1 MVKMSDICC
10 SIVIRL
16 TGSKLRCLSDKCD
29 ANGSRGVNFIFGHFF
44 VTTLLYTNIRKQF
57 A

>member
-1 MVKMSDICC
+1 MAKMSHIHC

-16 TGSKLRCLSDKCD
+16 GISVLRRSTDICVIS
-29 ANGSRGVNFIFGHFF
+29 GSRRGIIFGHFF
-44 VTTLLYTNIRKQF
+44 VTTLLYNNMRKQL